1 MTQRKKAAAHGSTQ
15 TYWLAAVGMVF
26 VLGSFA
32 MLLRDSFTGGRPVAE
47 VSVRVDEIAPSAQG
61 FLVSLK
67 IENSGKG
74 TAAALNVE
82 GVLRR
87 GGTEVET
94 SLVTVDYVAA
104 GSERDAALLFSADP
118 RQGELT
124 VRAKGYME
132 P

>member
-1 MTQRKKAAAHGSTQ
+1 MAQKKKAAAHGSTQ
-15 TYWLAAVGMVF
+15 TYWLAAVGMML

-32 MLLRDSFTGGRPVAE
+32 MLLRESLTGGRPVAE
-47 VSVRVDEIAPSAQG
+47 ISVRVVEIVPSAQG
-61 FLVSLK
+61 FLVSLT
-67 IENSGKG
+67 IDNSGNG

-82 GVLRR
+82 GVLMR
-87 GGTEVET
+87 GGTNVET

-104 GSERDAALLFSADP
+104 GSRRDAALFFSNDP

-124 VRAKGYME
+124 VRAKGYVE